1 MLGRRLQLLVHH
13 PSFRWYAISCLLS
26 TFGGGLSYVVMSW
39 LILQAD
45 NSVSAVAILM
55 LSFWVPMVLFGPLL
69 GVVADRYSR
78 KWIMIFS
85 NGLRAIIL
93 IAFGIYLH
101 YHLSATLIYALM
113 AMLGVCFTVYLPAA
127 IALIREIIEPEDLL
141 YGNSTIDIAYETGN
155 VLGMGSAGLIIAISS
170 ASTAILIN
178 GIIFIFCTFA
188 LFMVRIKVQK
198 TKERSNEPITVQLIN
213 DFKLGL
219 NYLGNNSKLL
229 IIYCVQILI
238 LVGFMTSPVLL
249 VPFAKNILH
258 TNVSEFGQIDAALS
272 VGVVTGGI
280 CIPWIAKRFGFV
292 RSIVAMCLVL
302 ALCFSLFSINRDI
315 LIAGILYFCLG
326 FGLSVWPLIVTQAQ
340 NVTHIDFQARVQS
353 VFNSISGLLVLIM
366 YLLVSLTSHFVS
378 ISYYYAFNVVFSLLA
393 AFLLWY
399 YRARFNSDALDNAL
413 SSKNN

>member
-1 MLGRRLQLLVHH
+1 MSDKSQLSDQVE
-13 PSFRWYAISCLLS
+13 SS
-26 TFGGGLSYVVMSW
+26 T
-39 LILQAD
+39 
-45 NSVSAVAILM
+45 
-55 LSFWVPMVLFGPLL
+55 
-69 GVVADRYSR
+69 
-78 KWIMIFS
+78 
-85 NGLRAIIL
+85 
-93 IAFGIYLH
+93 
-101 YHLSATLIYALM
+101 
-113 AMLGVCFTVYLPAA
+113 
-127 IALIREIIEPEDLL
+127 
-141 YGNSTIDIAYETGN
+141 
-155 VLGMGSAGLIIAISS
+155 
-170 ASTAILIN
+170 
-178 GIIFIFCTFA
+178 
-188 LFMVRIKVQK
+188 
-198 TKERSNEPITVQLIN
+198 NEPVTVQLIN

-399 YRARFNSDALDNAL
+399 YRARFNSDDLDNAL